1 MKTAKRSYF
10 CYLAGALLA
19 LWWGSPFIK
28 FVRQGDINT
37 RDGEISP
44 YRTAIPLRSGT
55 IQRQAHTLALGC
67 SASIVSVAGT
77 AQLSQQGPHSSPK
90 REGHAALKQSSLDRA
105 TQASRSGRNKSLR
118 IAHSLRPTLPQGN
131 IEAREGTHIDTA
143 LSLRG
148 GGLAFRSV
156 TGWIQSLPTHAVRCR
171 GHLAALVFTP
181 PCAKTNKRTSPPTRR
196 QRSGSSQR

>member
-55 IQRQAHTLALGC
+55 IQRQACTLALGC
-67 SASIVSVAGT
+67 SASIVNGAGT

-105 TQASRSGRNKSLR
+105 TQASRSGQNKSLR
-118 IAHSLRPTLPQGN
+118 IAYLLRPTLPQGN

-148 GGLAFRSV
+148 SGARVSLCHWMDPELANARSAL
-156 TGWIQSLPTHAVRCR
+156 Q
-171 GHLAALVFTP
+171 GHLAALVLTP